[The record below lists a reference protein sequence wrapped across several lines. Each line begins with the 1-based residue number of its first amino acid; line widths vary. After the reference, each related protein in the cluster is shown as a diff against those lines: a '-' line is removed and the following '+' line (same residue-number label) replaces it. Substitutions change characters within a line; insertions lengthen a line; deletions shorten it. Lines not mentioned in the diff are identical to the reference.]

1 MGLGSSLGT
10 GHSPEPRLEQVLLPR
25 KHEFEVAV
33 PEGVT
38 VYGYV
43 LSYEIWNVFVRVNIA
58 LIDTPLGSIHDRPA
72 LRLADGSDARL
83 VQGNGGGGERFSALS
98 SSFARP
104 APQTV
109 TLGLGGGMLGK
120 PDRNVSFTPVMELEI
135 P

>member
-1 MGLGSSLGT
+1 MVILST
-10 GHSPEPRLEQVLLPR
+10 PIGHSPEPRLEQVLLPR
-25 KHEFEVAV
+25 KHEFEMAV

-83 VQGNGGGGERFSALS
+83 VQGNGGGGERFAAGKS
-98 SSFARP
+98 SRGTLRTRRAQSRAAARTVPDRLDSGSFGKR
-104 APQTV
+104 
-109 TLGLGGGMLGK
+109 LGL
-120 PDRNVSFTPVMELEI
+120 
-135 P
+135 

>member
-104 APQTV
+104 PPQTV
-109 TLGLGGGMLGK
+109 PLGFGGGMLGK